1 MDLLEQHNG
10 ELNGPVRYPTLQSK
24 RRAEDGVPESLF
36 GKCPVLVNLNIR
48 RFNSKI

>member
-36 GKCPVLVNLNIR
+36 GKCPCSCE
-48 RFNSKI
+48 SKHPALQF